1 MDRGRLNLEA
11 LAEEE
16 DEEEVE
22 NTKRDSSDDSD
33 SSGDEEPDPSARR
46 EPNKFDNLCDGV
58 LNSMALVHGSIREL
72 LDMKDEM
79 LKHALP
85 PTLLIKLATITG
97 KVFRSISDLNMPV
110 NELVRLVH
118 VYSTPW
124 EEKSTALKKLHEDYE
139 SKQRQLNIAIKRLQ
153 LVDAHSK
160 RIAREKRIMNWE
172 KLFAKIMSN
181 KGHGRR
187 WKFLIETIKQKAQLG
202 LEHVQEYSKA
212 LEESSDEE
220 GEDDEMPIKLNRH
233 DDGADS
239 DKLSDLE
246 EEEAE
251 EGVAE
256 EESEK
261 AETPAEEGEEE
272 EEEKEDKE
280 TKEETEGANS
290 RVGTPK
296 KVRFADEEKVEPTK
310 EVSTWTHEPQYDNF
324 LFMRVFTPTGLDQKD
339 IKCMIQYGAKTH
351 KTARLDPEDSEAPAE
366 QPKPKAKGLIG
377 SKGKALQETESDSLQ
392 KKKKAEEKATKSRFE
407 EMSFDL
413 PEEVP
418 DGVWTKPTKEEPQ
431 NIQVS
436 VHVGPQEEIFAMA
449 TIDMED
455 IKALNLKEVYLPEP
469 HGDDDVP
476 TTPRGRG
483 GRSDVGDFDSLSD
496 DVEISLPGEDVKK
509 QPEPVSNELVKDIEA
524 VPFPLLSVNP
534 AKGDSMHASCGTLPL
549 VMYIGKRLKPQEF
562 NRQCGTMTLNS
573 LVFDMTGID
582 LDTWRKED
590 LNKEMRDQASSALH
604 LTPEPPKEP
613 TPPPPP
619 PKEPTPPPPK
629 EPTPP
634 PPKEPTPPPPPK
646 EPTPEPK
653 EEMVTKR
660 EFDEMMDKHNNDLR
674 YIQEEYE
681 KRLQQL
687 TDSLQLMEETRF
699 QMQEQ
704 LKQQQQQQQQQIQ
717 YHQQQLL
724 QQQHAPRPQQRPLS
738 QESRRSAS
746 SATRREAQPQPP
758 PLVPLNTASPTME
771 TMPVPPRSSP
781 MRPET
786 APDARKSVPMPSVR
800 RTKPARPSRPTP
812 QHWGPGIPEDFLDRL
827 AWFEEESNKHK
838 EEMVNKISKQIQE
851 DIERKLA
858 GQHKLSKKEEEM
870 YDALK
875 DVSLPALFMP
885 YKRGTVFNPRAH
897 QYFHPNGSSD
907 LRLTQPPSMIQL
919 PPLPN
924 KSKMSVLNLFELSRN
939 FNRGQAWLME
949 KYIQQQEPAENTRG
963 MVPITPAPT
972 ADKTGSMDG
981 QQQPDI
987 GTTQMSNVG
996 TSNADQEVDLEM

>member
-212 LEESSDEE
+212 LEESSEEE
-220 GEDDEMPIKLNRH
+220 GEDDDEIPIKLNRQ
-233 DDGADS
+233 DDGGDS

-246 EEEAE
+246 EEENE
-251 EGVAE
+251 EGGVE

-261 AETPAEEGEEE
+261 ADTEEGGEESAENQE
-272 EEEKEDKE
+272 EDG
-280 TKEETEGANS
+280 KEETEDPSS

-296 KVRFADEEKVEPTK
+296 KVRFADEKKVEPTK

-324 LFMRVFTPTGLDQKD
+324 LYMRVFTPTGLDQKD
-339 IKCMIQYGAKTH
+339 IKCMIKYGAKTH
-351 KTARLDPEDSEAPAE
+351 KTGRLDPEE
-366 QPKPKAKGLIG
+366 QEPPPEEPKPKAKGLIG
-377 SKGKALQETESDSLQ
+377 SKGKALQDKLE

-407 EMSFDL
+407 EMSFDI

-455 IKALNLKEVYLPEP
+455 IKALDLKEVYLPEP

-509 QPEPVSNELVKDIEA
+509 QQEPVANELVKDIEA

-573 LVFDMTGID
+573 LVFDLAGID

-590 LNKEMRDQASSALH
+590 LNKELRDQASSALR

-619 PKEPTPPPPK
+619 PKEPTPPPPPPK
-629 EPTPP
+629 ELTPP
-634 PPKEPTPPPPPK
+634 PPKEPTPPPPSK
-646 EPTPEPK
+646 ELTPEPK
-653 EEMVTKR
+653 EEMILKR
-660 EFDEMMDKHNNDLR
+660 DFDEMMDKHNNDLHN
-674 YIQEEYE
+674 IQEEYE

-704 LKQQQQQQQQQIQ
+704 LKQQQQQQQQQIEYQ
-717 YHQQQLL
+717 QQQLL
-724 QQQHAPRPQQRPLS
+724 KQQHAPRPPQRPLS

-758 PLVPLNTASPTME
+758 PLVPVNTASPTME
-771 TMPVPPRSSP
+771 TIPIPPRSSP
-781 MRPET
+781 SRPET
-786 APDARKSVPMPSVR
+786 APDMRKSHPLPSVR
-800 RTKPARPSRPTP
+800 QPKPARPSRPTP

-838 EEMVNKISKQIQE
+838 EEMVSKISKQIQE

-858 GQHKLSKKEEEM
+858 GQHKLSKKEEEI

-875 DVSLPALFMP
+875 EVSLPALFMP

-963 MVPITPAPT
+963 MVPHTPAPT

-981 QQQPDI
+981 QHQPDI
-987 GTTQMSNVG
+987 STTQLSNVG
-996 TSNADQEVDLEM
+996 TTNPERDADVEM